1 MARAGA
7 QCGTHALKTYVII
20 QRSLEPP
27 YTAVVEQLR
36 RGPDEWRE
44 PAGALVRAARG
55 TRQREASGR
64 QLQPLARRNA
74 GHGTRIRKRRVPRE
88 RETIVRNGFRG
99 EFSAYSNPGLRIV
112 PIPLYEHSLPTP
124 PFLDPQARFPRAGSL
139 H

>member
-55 TRQREASGR
+55 TRQRRGAREATAAASAQNR
-64 QLQPLARRNA
+64 
-74 GHGTRIRKRRVPRE
+74 GTRHSNKK
-88 RETIVRNGFRG
+88 TK
-99 EFSAYSNPGLRIV
+99 SA
-112 PIPLYEHSLPTP
+112 
-124 PFLDPQARFPRAGSL
+124 PRAGNDSEEWVPGAGGD
-139 H
+139 